1 MGKGGE
7 KREGV
12 EKDWASQGQRE
23 HIWAGCAPVFGPRVS
38 PGVQVPF
45 QVTEGQLLSCP
56 LAIHTLRSTLECPAC
71 LSHCLLLISSGI
83 LPSLVL
89 GLPWTLGVNDMTI
102 SLTESATGPQIFQ
115 ASLTLEATLGI

>member
-23 HIWAGCAPVFGPRVS
+23 HVLWLDAPLPSGPGCRLGSRC
-38 PGVQVPF
+38 PF

-56 LAIHTLRSTLECPAC
+56 LAIHTLRSTLERPAC

-83 LPSLVL
+83 LSSLVL
-89 GLPWTLGVNDMTI
+89 GSPWTLGVNDMTI
-102 SLTESATGPQIFQ
+102 SLTESATDPQIFQ
-115 ASLTLEATLGI
+115 ASLTLEAT